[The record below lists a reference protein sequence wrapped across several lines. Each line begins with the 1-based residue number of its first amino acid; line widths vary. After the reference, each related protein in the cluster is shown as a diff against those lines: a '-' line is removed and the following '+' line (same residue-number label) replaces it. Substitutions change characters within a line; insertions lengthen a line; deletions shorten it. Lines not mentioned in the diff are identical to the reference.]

1 MAYDY
6 SDDLAF
12 AQTVI
17 SEFGELYTFEKP
29 GLTINPL
36 DPLGPSLDAPVTF
49 QLAGVGV
56 EVIGTSF
63 GRYVDITDLVKNHS
77 RVILTPGYAAEDIE
91 TFALVTDAAGVA
103 WTIGEVMSFA
113 PGNTKLLHFVGLNK

>member
-17 SEFGELYTFEKP
+17 AEFGQLFTFEKL
-29 GLTINPL
+29 GETVNPV
-36 DPLGPSLDAPVTF
+36 DPLGPSLEAPVTF
-49 QLAGVGV
+49 QLAGVGI

-63 GRYVDITDLVKNHS
+63 GRYVDITDLVKTHS
-77 RVILTPGYAAEDIE
+77 RVILTPGYAAQDIE
-91 TFALVTDAAGVA
+91 TFALVTDAAGEA
-103 WTIGEVMSFA
+103 WAMGEVMSFT
-113 PGNTKLLHFVGLNK
+113 PGDTRLLHFIGLNK

>member
-17 SEFGELYTFEKP
+17 SEFGELYTFEKHGVSVDP
-29 GLTINPL
+29 S
-36 DPLGPSLDAPVTF
+36 DPLGPSLDANVSF
-49 QLAGVGV
+49 QLAGVGI

-63 GRYVDITDLVKNHS
+63 GRYVDITDLVKTHS
-77 RVILTPGYAAEDIE
+77 RVILTAGYAAQDIE
-91 TFALVTDAAGVA
+91 TFALVTDATGQA
-103 WTIGEVMSFA
+103 WSMGEVMSFA
-113 PGNTKLLHFVGLNK
+113 PGDTKLLHFIGLNK